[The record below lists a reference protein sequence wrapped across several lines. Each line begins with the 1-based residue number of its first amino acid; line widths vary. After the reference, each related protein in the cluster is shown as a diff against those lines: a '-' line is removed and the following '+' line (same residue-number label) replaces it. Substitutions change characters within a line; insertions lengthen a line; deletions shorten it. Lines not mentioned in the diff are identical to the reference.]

1 MARIAVIGVGY
12 VGLTT
17 GACLAHLGHEVTAA
31 DVVPEKIDRLNAGRI
46 PILEEGLD
54 ELVADGRANGRLHF
68 VVGAARAVPQAEFVF
83 LCLPTP
89 HGPDGST
96 DLRYLEAA
104 AAEIAPLLRPGAIVI
119 NKSTVPVGSVEMVTD
134 ILRRRDVAVV
144 SNPEFLREGTAVH
157 DWLHPERI
165 VIGGPD
171 RWAVERVA
179 SLFDGLDTPFVLT
192 DAASAETIK
201 YASNAFLATKIS
213 YINGV
218 ANLCEA
224 VGADIGDVVQGM
236 GLDRRI
242 GFEFLKPGPGW
253 GGSCLP
259 KDTRAMV
266 RIGEDFGYDFALLR
280 GVIEANR
287 VQQDTVVHKIERMAG
302 GSLQDVRVAAWGLAF
317 KAGTDDI
324 RDSPAISLLERL
336 VAAGAKVR
344 AFDPAVR
351 HLLSPIE
358 TVDDPYEACT
368 GAAILAVLT
377 EWPLFGRLDLGVV
390 QRRMATPR
398 IVDAR
403 NILDADEAAALGF
416 AYDGIG
422 RRGWIE
428 VRELE
433 ALEALEAEDA
443 SGRPG

>member
-17 GACLAHLGHEVTAA
+17 GACLAHRGHRVTAA
-31 DVVPEKIDRLNAGRI
+31 DVVAEKIAALNAGRI

-54 ELVADGRANGRLHF
+54 ELVTEGRNNGRLRF
-68 VVGAARAVPQAEFVF
+68 VVGAPAAIPHAEFVF

-89 HGPDGST
+89 QGLDGSA
-96 DLRYLEAA
+96 DLSFVEAA
-104 AAEIAPLLRPGAIVI
+104 AIEIAPLLEPGAVVI
-119 NKSTVPVGSVEMVTD
+119 NKSTVPVGSVELVAD
-134 ILRRRDVAVV
+134 ILGRPDVAVV
-144 SNPEFLREGTAVH
+144 SNPEFLREGTAV
-157 DWLHPERI
+157 DDCLHPDRI

-171 RWAVERVA
+171 RDAVERVA
-179 SLFDGLDTPFVLT
+179 RLFDGLETALVLT

-201 YASNAFLATKIS
+201 YASNAFLATKVS

-224 VGADIGDVVQGM
+224 VGADIEDVVQGM
-236 GLDRRI
+236 GLDPRI
-242 GFEFLKPGPGW
+242 GFEFLQPGPGW

-280 GVIEANR
+280 GVIDANQA
-287 VQQDTVVHKIERMAG
+287 QQDLVVHKIERMAG
-302 GSLQDVRVAAWGLAF
+302 GSLRGVTVAAWGLAF

-324 RDSPAISLLERL
+324 RDSPAISLLRRL
-336 VAAGAKVR
+336 TDAGAAVR

-351 HLLSPIE
+351 RPLPPIE
-358 TVDDPYEACT
+358 TIGDPYEACA
-368 GAAILAVLT
+368 GADVLTVLT
-377 EWPLFGRLDLGVV
+377 EWPLFARLDLSEV

-403 NILDADEAAALGF
+403 NILDAAEAAAVGF

-428 VRELE
+428 LREIH
-433 ALEALEAEDA
+433 ALEARNLEDSAT
-443 SGRPG
+443 RQ